1 MKTKKFWFLAGL
13 LSMCLVAVCIANA
26 LTDMQL
32 STEGIDAL
40 HVMVFLG
47 DSTINVG
54 LSEYQVRTDVE
65 LKLRRNGFKVLS
77 KQGYSGDMLTPVL
90 KVTITSHPVRDQYTN
105 TMAGLAASVN
115 VSLSQYVRLVRNENI
130 VMAAT
135 WADGSI
141 IVSNTQEYPQY
152 ARRVVSDLVDAF
164 LNDYLAAN
172 PKEQPTKGEVKN
184 RDIFDQ
190 VEESTKP

>member
-1 MKTKKFWFLAGL
+1 MKKYWFLAGL
-13 LSMCLVAVCIANA
+13 LSMCLVVVCMANA

-54 LSEYQVRTDVE
+54 LSESQVRTDVE

-77 KQGYSGDMLTPVL
+77 KQGYNSGDSLTPVL
-90 KVTITSHPVRDQYTN
+90 KVAINSYPVRDQHTN
-105 TMAGLAASVN
+105 TTAGLAASVG
-115 VSLSQYVRLVRNENI
+115 VSLSQYVSLVRNGNI

-135 WADGSI
+135 WADGSV
-141 IVSNTQEYPQY
+141 IVSNSQEYPQY